1 MRRETEKSLSR
12 KYYDVTSLETTAEQ
26 LLIFEKI
33 IRTFLIC
40 RKLLINYIFVDTE
53 QLFLHDAKLLILNKN
68 NVTYYCNK

>member
-53 QLFLHDAKLLILNKN
+53 QLFLHDAKLLILNRN